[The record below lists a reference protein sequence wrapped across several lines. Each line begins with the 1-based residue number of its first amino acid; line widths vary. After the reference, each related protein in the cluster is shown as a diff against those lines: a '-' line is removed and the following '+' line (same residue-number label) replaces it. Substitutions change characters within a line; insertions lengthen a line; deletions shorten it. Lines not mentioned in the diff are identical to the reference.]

1 MMERYKM
8 KPSAN
13 IGLDDELI
21 LFDDGTIRYITHN
34 VWNGDEIVYEDCEM
48 YAVGNKGGMRI
59 KYGSGSSFSFKDYAT
74 GEVDKRLTK
83 IE

>member
-34 VWNGDEIVYEDCEM
+34 VWNGDEIIYEDCEM

>member
-8 KPSAN
+8 KPTAN

-59 KYGSGSSFSFKDYAT
+59 KYGSGSSFSFKDYTT
-74 GEVDKRLTK
+74 GEIDKRLTK
-83 IE
+83 IL

>member
-8 KPSAN
+8 KPTAN

-34 VWNGDEIVYEDCEM
+34 VWNGDEMVYEDCEM

>member
-8 KPSAN
+8 KPTAN

>member
-1 MMERYKM
+1 MLERYKM
-8 KPSAN
+8 KPTAN

-74 GEVDKRLTK
+74 GEIDKRLK
-83 IE
+83 KS

>member
-8 KPSAN
+8 KPTAN

-21 LFDDGTIRYITHN
+21 LFDDGIIRYITHN

-59 KYGSGSSFSFKDYAT
+59 KYGSGSSFSFKDYTT
-74 GEVDKRLTK
+74 GEIDKRLTK

>member
-8 KPSAN
+8 KPTAN

-21 LFDDGTIRYITHN
+21 IFDDGTIRYITHN

-59 KYGSGSSFSFKDYAT
+59 KYGNGSSFSFKDYTT